1 MYLHHDEIKV
11 MLEEHHKDLIAQS
24 YLIQQLEEVGRN
36 QGRPGVYWSMQSIIN
51 ILKTILAIPKI
62 SSHPTIRSAACQD
75 SLDCQTQPNCQ
86 SC

>member
-24 YLIQQLEEVGRN
+24 YLIRQLEEVGRN
-36 QGRPGVYWSMQSIIN
+36 QGRPGVYWSIPSIIN
-51 ILKTILAIPKI
+51 SLKTIRAIPKI